1 VDAMDMNE
9 RKQKIL
15 RAIVDEYI
23 GTAEPV
29 GSRAI
34 SKKNELGL
42 SSATIRNEM
51 ADLEEM
57 GYLMQPHASS
67 GRVPSDIGYRF
78 YVNSLLHH
86 YQASMEAI
94 SQIQKVLEDKV
105 NQLDV
110 LIKKASMITSS
121 MTDYTA
127 FVTTPELTETQ
138 IKKIDLVGIGGG
150 NVLIIVVTQT
160 GTVRNQMINV
170 DMEGDGLSVL
180 EDVLNKRLCGL
191 SADEI
196 TLETINHIQNEIQ
209 DKLGLTPK
217 TLIAVLNF
225 VYEVIEGLDSTEIY
239 VNNVNAILKHPEYN
253 DVEKARRMLTF
264 FEDTKN
270 LRNVISEKHDS
281 GISVMIGSEN
291 PCNEMKDC
299 SLVTVDYSLGDKKG
313 KIGVIGPKRMNYAK
327 VFSSLDCISKNIDK
341 ILHELYNT
349 E

>member
-1 VDAMDMNE
+1 MDLNE

-57 GYLMQPHASS
+57 GYLIQPHASA
-67 GRVPSDIGYRF
+67 GRVPSDNGYRF

-86 YQASMEAI
+86 YKVSMEAVT
-94 SQIQKVLEDKV
+94 QMQRALEDRV
-105 NQLDV
+105 NQLDL
-110 LIKKASMITSS
+110 LIKKASLITSS

-127 FVTTPELTETQ
+127 FVTTPELTESQ
-138 IKKIDLVGIGGG
+138 IKKIDLVGLGGG
-150 NVLIIVVTQT
+150 NVMIIVVTQT
-160 GTVRNQMINV
+160 GTVRNQMIST
-170 DMEGDGLSVL
+170 DIDDEGLSVL
-180 EDVLNKRLCGL
+180 SDVLNKKLCGL

-196 TLETINHIQNEIQ
+196 TIETINSMQNEIQ
-209 DKLGLTPK
+209 MRLGLSPK
-217 TLIAVLNF
+217 TLINVLNF
-225 VYEVIEGLDSTEIY
+225 VYEVIEGLDNTEIY
-239 VNNVNAILKHPEYN
+239 VNNVNAIFKHPEYN

-264 FEDTKN
+264 FEDTRN
-270 LRNVISEKHDS
+270 LRSAISEKHS
-281 GISVMIGSEN
+281 EGINVMIGSEN
-291 PCNEMKDC
+291 SSSEMQDC
-299 SLVTVDYSLGDKKG
+299 SLVTVDYSLGEKKG
-313 KIGVIGPKRMNYAK
+313 KIGVIGPKRMDYAK

-341 ILHELYNT
+341 ILKELYNT

>member
-1 VDAMDMNE
+1 MDLND

-57 GYLMQPHASS
+57 GYLMQPHASA
-67 GRVPSDIGYRF
+67 GRVPSDSGYRF
-78 YVNSLLHH
+78 YVNSLLSN
-86 YQASMEAI
+86 YKAGMEAI
-94 SQIQKVLEDKV
+94 GRMHKMLEERV

-127 FVTTPELTETQ
+127 FVTTPELTEAQ
-138 IKKIDLVGIGGG
+138 IKKIDLVGLGGG
-150 NVLIIVVTQT
+150 NVLIIVVTRT
-160 GTVRNQMINV
+160 GTVRNQMISA
-170 DMEGDGLSVL
+170 DISDEGLSVL
-180 EDVLNKRLCGL
+180 ADVLNKRLCGL

-196 TLETINHIQNEIQ
+196 TLDTINGMQNEIQ
-209 DKLGLTPK
+209 SRLGLSIK
-217 TLIAVLNF
+217 TLISVLNF
-225 VYEVIEGLDSTEIY
+225 VYEVIEGLDNTEIY
-239 VNNVNAILKHPEYN
+239 VNNVNAILRHPEYN
-253 DVEKARRMLTF
+253 DMEKARRMLTF

-270 LRNVISEKHDS
+270 LRNAISDKQSD
-281 GISVMIGSEN
+281 GINVVIGSEN
-291 PCNEMKDC
+291 RCSEIQDC

-327 VFSSLDCISKNIDK
+327 VFSSLDCISQNIDK
-341 ILHELYNT
+341 ILQELYDT

>member
-1 VDAMDMNE
+1 MDLND

-57 GYLMQPHASS
+57 GYLIQPHASA
-67 GRVPSDIGYRF
+67 GRVPSDNGYRF
-78 YVNSLLHH
+78 YVNSLLEH
-86 YQASMEAI
+86 YKVNLEAI
-94 SQIQKVLEDKV
+94 SQMQQALADKV
-105 NQLDV
+105 TQLDMI
-110 LIKKASMITSS
+110 IKKASFIASS
-121 MTDYTA
+121 ITDYTA
-127 FVTTPELTETQ
+127 FVTTPQLSKSK
-138 IKKIDLVGIGGG
+138 IKKIDLVGLGGQS
-150 NVLIIVVTQT
+150 VMIIIVTHT
-160 GTVRNQMINV
+160 GTVRNQIITA
-170 DMEGDGLSVL
+170 DIDEDGLSIFA
-180 EDVLNKRLCGL
+180 DVLNKRLGGRN
-191 SADEI
+191 ADDI
-196 TLETINHIQNEIQ
+196 TLETINGIQTEIQ
-209 DKLGLTPK
+209 SKLGLSPK

-225 VYEVIEGLDSTEIY
+225 VYEVIEGLDNTEIY
-239 VNNVNAILKHPEYN
+239 INNANAILKHPEYN

-270 LRNVISEKHDS
+270 LKSVISDKTSE

-291 PCNEMKDC
+291 ESSEMQDC
-299 SLVTVDYSLGDKKG
+299 SLVAVDYSLGDKKG

-327 VFSSLDCISKNIDK
+327 VFSSLDSISKNIDK
-341 ILHELYNT
+341 ILREIYNT